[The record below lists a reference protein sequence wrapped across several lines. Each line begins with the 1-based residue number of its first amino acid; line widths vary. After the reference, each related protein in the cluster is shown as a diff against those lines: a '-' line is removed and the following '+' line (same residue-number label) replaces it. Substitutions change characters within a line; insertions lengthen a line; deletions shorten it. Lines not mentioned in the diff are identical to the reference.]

1 MRPMDKSYLI
11 ELLSASPE
19 DEVYI
24 LDDEGVECDIELE
37 HAEEAFDGFYT
48 AFAAHINLK
57 PKH

>member
-1 MRPMDKSYLI
+1 MDKSYLI

-24 LDDEGVECDIELE
+24 LDDDGVECDIELE